1 MNTAPLDRDADAIY
15 SRLVAEAAAAGL
27 VVYAYGGVAV
37 LNTPAEQRTTGD
49 RARTLQMA
57 SLAEHPDNPRP
68 SRADDAPAEAPAPA
82 PAVIEESGDLF
93 GDASQEP
100 E

>member
-68 SRADDAPAEAPAPA
+68 SRADDVPAEAPEAAPA
-82 PAVIEESGDLF
+82 PGVIEESGDLF
-93 GDASQEP
+93 GGES
-100 E
+100 